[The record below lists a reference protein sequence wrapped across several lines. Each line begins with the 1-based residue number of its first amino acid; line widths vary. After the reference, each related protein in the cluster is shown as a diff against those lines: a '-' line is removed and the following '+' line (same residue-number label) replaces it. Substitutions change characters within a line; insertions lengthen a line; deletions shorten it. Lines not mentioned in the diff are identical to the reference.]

1 MSVIAIIK
9 GMKLVTFGRTV
20 VFVALSAFAF
30 EALAEVS
37 GDSAV
42 VSLIQNGK
50 ETLYRSLEA
59 LLADC
64 TNEATIVVHEDCE
77 LSRRVTVTK
86 SLTVVGVGSGR
97 TVSAPGLTDFG
108 FWVDS
113 GTLTFSNITFS
124 AYTGKGLVVVDGA
137 DATFVLAKGAR
148 LDGLR
153 GVETDDYYS
162 DAITVQ
168 AGTATLL
175 PGCEISGCS
184 CYAGNWG
191 GAVLVKEGGR
201 LNLWGGTVTNCFA
214 TFGGGVNVE
223 EGGVVSVKGD
233 VRVSGNRAKPR
244 NVEIASDIYV
254 NYDSNPE
261 TAIKLDGAV
270 TSADRSIGIHC
281 CNSSANAEGASFASA
296 GESFPE
302 SEATST
308 AAKFFCDATAGED
321 PSLIGAYAQG
331 GRTLKWA
338 MTEKPIVPD
347 DAVIRVITGG
357 GAVTNSY
364 GSVSQA
370 FANLTADAVVEVLT
384 DCSFQEDLT
393 VGTAIVLRSVKGM
406 FREMTRNG
414 DYSVVVKTG
423 GRLAI
428 SDLSV
433 NGGGFPCEKALIRV
447 EGGALSLENGGEVK
461 NATCKTGDCG
471 GAGIL
476 VDRGALTMSAD
487 AVISG
492 CSCTGEMSEGA
503 GIWATGTDIDLE
515 GGTISGCKADRS
527 AAVCLHD
534 CRSLKIG
541 GITLD
546 AIQSGNGVKASYT
559 CYGDGCSEVELTGR
573 LQIEGEGGFQIDI
586 SRGGDC
592 FGFVNADCLK
602 ETEVEI
608 LAYAAGVFFRT
619 EEKSVSSG
627 CVVTNANEALL
638 VWASAVRDGL
648 YEDKDGNRYFV
659 VNGDVPPV
667 PPKPVVVDPDPIGFA
682 SVAREADGTWT
693 LVVTN
698 RRAWANYRLIWTDD
712 LARGFT
718 TTGAWEQA
726 TSDGTWTTNVTT
738 SGNAVFWRAEGKRG
752 EVPREL

>member
-1 MSVIAIIK
+1 
-9 GMKLVTFGRTV
+9 MKLVTFGRTV

-50 ETLYRSLEA
+50 ETPYRSLEA

-64 TNEATIVVHEDCE
+64 TNEATIVVHADCA
-77 LSRRVTVTK
+77 LPRRVTVTK

-124 AYTGKGLVVVDGA
+124 AYAGKGLVVVDGA

-153 GVETDDYYS
+153 GLETDDYYS

-175 PGCEISGCS
+175 SGCEISGCS

-321 PSLIGAYAQG
+321 PSLIGAAAPD

-338 MTEKPIVPD
+338 MTEDPIVPEE
-347 DAVIRVITGG
+347 AVIRVITGG

-364 GSVSQA
+364 GSASQA
-370 FANLTADAVVEVLT
+370 FANLSVDAVVEVLAN
-384 DCSFQEDLT
+384 CSFQEDLT

-406 FREMTRNG
+406 GLFREMTRNG
-414 DYSVVVKTG
+414 DCSVVVKSG
-423 GRLAI
+423 GRLTI
-428 SDLSV
+428 SGLTV
-433 NGGGFPCEKALIRV
+433 NGGNLPCRKALIRV
-447 EGGALSLENGGEVK
+447 DGGAMSLESGAEVK
-461 NATCKTGDCG
+461 NAICETGDCG

-476 VDRGALTMSAD
+476 VDKGGSLTMSAG
-487 AVISG
+487 AAISG

-503 GIWATGTDIDLE
+503 GIWATGADIDLG
-515 GGTISGCKADRS
+515 GGTISDCKADHS
-527 AAVCLHD
+527 AAVSLHD

-541 GITLD
+541 DVTFS
-546 AIQSGNGVKASYT
+546 AIQSGDRVSASYT
-559 CYGDGCSEVELTGR
+559 CYGDGCSEVELAGR
-573 LQIEGEGGFQIDI
+573 LQLEGEGGFLIDVDQ
-586 SRGGDC
+586 GGDC
-592 FGFVNADCLK
+592 FGFVNADCLT
-602 ETEVEI
+602 ETEVES
-608 LAYAAGVFFRT
+608 LACSAGIFFRT
-619 EEKSVSSG
+619 EGKSASSG
-627 CVVTNANEALL
+627 CVVTNADEALL
-638 VWASAVRDGL
+638 VWASAVKDGL
-648 YEDKDGNRYFV
+648 YEDEAGNRYFEV
-659 VNGDVPPV
+659 KKDVPPA
-667 PPKPVVVDPDPIGFA
+667 PVAVDPDPIGFA
-682 SVAREADGTWT
+682 SVAQEADGTWT

-726 TSDGTWTTNVTT
+726 TSDGTWTTNVST
-738 SGNAVFWRAEGKRG
+738 SGNAVFWRAEGKQG